1 MLQQQKKTV
10 VLKQSFSLSK
20 NAKVVG
26 LFERQASLVP
36 SEGWVVAV
44 FRAGH
49 VLILVQQ

>member
-1 MLQQQKKTV
+1 MLQQKKKTV

-36 SEGWVVAV
+36 SEG
-44 FRAGH
+44 
-49 VLILVQQ
+49 